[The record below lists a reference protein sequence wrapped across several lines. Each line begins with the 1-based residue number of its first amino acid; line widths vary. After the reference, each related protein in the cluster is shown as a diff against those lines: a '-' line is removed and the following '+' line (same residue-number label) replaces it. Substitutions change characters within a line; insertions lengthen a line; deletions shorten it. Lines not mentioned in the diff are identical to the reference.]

1 MFIRLLCRK
10 VVEKATPLMIE
21 GEGGVD
27 AAAPLF
33 YGQFG
38 QAVISICPLVL

>member
-21 GEGGVD
+21 GEGELMRQRRFFT
-27 AAAPLF
+27 ANLNLRLSPFL
-33 YGQFG
+33 
-38 QAVISICPLVL
+38 LVL